1 MAVVVV
7 DQEAAV
13 VLLVAVVGAELPE
26 IVLEKKRSI
35 YIYVCVYVKKYH
47 TSQIEKNFNEN
58 KANQKK
64 QNDEM

>member
-26 IVLEKKRSI
+26 IVLEKKDQ
-35 YIYVCVYVKKYH
+35 YIYVCVC
-47 TSQIEKNFNEN
+47 
-58 KANQKK
+58 
-64 QNDEM
+64 M